1 MRSSKTYLQF
11 TAPSSTICHAR
22 FMFTGLD
29 DCPADHLLAL
39 PVVAAVEADEALARL
54 AILPLLLNP
63 VADGLGVALG
73 ADSRDRK

>member
-54 AILPLLLNP
+54 AVSPLLLS